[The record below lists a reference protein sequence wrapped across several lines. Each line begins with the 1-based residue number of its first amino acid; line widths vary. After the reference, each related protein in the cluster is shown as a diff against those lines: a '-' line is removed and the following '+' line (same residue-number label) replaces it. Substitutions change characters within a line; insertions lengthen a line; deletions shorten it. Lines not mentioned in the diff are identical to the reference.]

1 MNRYKYITTM
11 LKELEELPQSY
22 RNTRLNAAIGA
33 LEQAVQHINEQ
44 DAKIEALLAVL
55 CKIYN

>member
-1 MNRYKYITTM
+1 MNRYKYLKTI

-33 LEQAVQHINEQ
+33 LEQAVQHIDEQ
-44 DAKIEALLAVL
+44 NAKIEALLAVL
-55 CKIYN
+55 CKITN